1 MTFQLVLAVVLLLV
15 VAGAGVAVMA
25 SLRKK
30 REAKDTAAFHASRE
44 RELHIP
50 VSLHPVIDPDI
61 CIGSL
66 ACIRA
71 CPEGD
76 ILGIVE
82 GTARLI
88 EGAKC
93 IGHGRCAEECPVDA
107 IKLVFGSGERGVDLP
122 SLAAGFETSRPGV
135 HIVGE
140 LGGMGLI
147 KNAIAQGV
155 QVVDH
160 LAKTVANPG
169 NGATDVAIVGA
180 GPAGLAAAAACRT
193 HGLSFRLL
201 EQHTL
206 GGAVA
211 HYPRQKLVMTE
222 SVEVPGYG
230 RIGKKTLRKEEI
242 LETFQD
248 LATTTGVT
256 VEEGVKV
263 ESLEGDLDR
272 FVLHTTQGTVQARRV
287 VLAVGRRGTPR
298 KLGVPGEE
306 LDKVTYGLIDPDQ
319 YEGKRV
325 MVIGGGDS
333 AIEAAVML
341 AEDTGA
347 EVSISYRGPAFARCR
362 PANREAIERMVDA
375 GRIHAFMSSNV
386 RAIEDDAVLIDVGG
400 RQAWLANEYV
410 IVNIGGELPFAFLE
424 NVGVEVKRHHGE
436 DRGFKPG
443 VDFDQEEKASRRLNL
458 SLFGVGA
465 AIIAFLAIVGWS
477 YYLIPVDLR
486 PNSPLDAALKP
497 SGWWGHGV
505 GIVATGFMMLNFLYA
520 GRKRLKFLNRGKLR
534 NWLSFH
540 MFVGFMAPLV
550 IVFHAAFQS
559 RNLLATVTAVSLGIV
574 VATGIIGRF
583 LFGLVP
589 TSKGK
594 AVELATLRSRW
605 ERHRSRITNLMAAS
619 ASRLEARKLLA
630 WATTELPDDVTLTR
644 HLLEMPGELTRA
656 WKGLNAARPLFGEAE
671 HFKDFRNGYL
681 RLLLMRT
688 QVGFYKS
695 LKRLMGV
702 WRILHVA
709 LAVLMVF
716 VIAAH
721 IGVSLY
727 IGYTWIFH

>member
-1 MTFQLVLAVVLLLV
+1 MTFQLVLAVVLLVV
-15 VAGAGVAVMA
+15 VAGVGVAVMV
-25 SLRKK
+25 SMRKK
-30 REAKDTAAFHASRE
+30 REARDTAAFHASRE

-66 ACIRA
+66 ACVRA

-122 SLAAGFETSRPGV
+122 SLGSGFETSRPGV
-135 HIVGE
+135 HVVGE

-169 NGATDVAIVGA
+169 NGAVDVAIVGA

-193 HGLSFRLL
+193 QGLSFRLL
-201 EQHTL
+201 EQNTL

-242 LETFQD
+242 LETFRD
-248 LATTTGVT
+248 LATTTGVQ

-263 ESLEGDLDR
+263 ERLEGELDR
-272 FVLHTTQGTVQARRV
+272 FVLHTTRGTIEARRV

-306 LDKVTYGLIDPDQ
+306 LGKVTYGLIDPDQ

-333 AIEAAVML
+333 AIEAAVLL

-347 EVSISYRGPAFARCR
+347 EVSISYRGPAFGRCR
-362 PANREAIERMVDA
+362 PANREAVERLVDE
-375 GRIHAFMSSNV
+375 GRVHAFMHSNV
-386 RAIEDDAVLIDVGG
+386 RAIEDDAVLIDVDG

-424 NVGVEVKRHHGE
+424 NVGVEVKPPPRRGSGLQARGRLRPGGEGQPAPQPHPLRRRRGDHRLPRHRRVELLPHPRRPAAELAPGRGPQAVGVVGPRGGHRGHRVHDAQLPLRRAASACKLHEPREAAQLALLPHVRGVHGAPGHRLPRGVPVQKPPGHGHRGVAGDRGGHRHH
-436 DRGFKPG
+436 RPLPLWPG
-443 VDFDQEEKASRRLNL
+443 AHQQGQGGGARHPAQPLGAPPVADHQPHGRLQPHASRRAG
-458 SLFGVGA
+458 S
-465 AIIAFLAIVGWS
+465 
-477 YYLIPVDLR
+477 
-486 PNSPLDAALKP
+486 SPGPPP
-497 SGWWGHGV
+497 SSPTTSPSP
-505 GIVATGFMMLNFLYA
+505 AT
-520 GRKRLKFLNRGKLR
+520 
-534 NWLSFH
+534 S
-540 MFVGFMAPLV
+540 
-550 IVFHAAFQS
+550 S
-559 RNLLATVTAVSLGIV
+559 RC
-574 VATGIIGRF
+574 
-583 LFGLVP
+583 
-589 TSKGK
+589 
-594 AVELATLRSRW
+594 
-605 ERHRSRITNLMAAS
+605 
-619 ASRLEARKLLA
+619 
-630 WATTELPDDVTLTR
+630 
-644 HLLEMPGELTRA
+644 PG
-656 WKGLNAARPLFGEAE
+656 
-671 HFKDFRNGYL
+671 
-681 RLLLMRT
+681 
-688 QVGFYKS
+688 S
-695 LKRLMGV
+695 
-702 WRILHVA
+702 
-709 LAVLMVF
+709 
-716 VIAAH
+716 
-721 IGVSLY
+721 
-727 IGYTWIFH
+727 